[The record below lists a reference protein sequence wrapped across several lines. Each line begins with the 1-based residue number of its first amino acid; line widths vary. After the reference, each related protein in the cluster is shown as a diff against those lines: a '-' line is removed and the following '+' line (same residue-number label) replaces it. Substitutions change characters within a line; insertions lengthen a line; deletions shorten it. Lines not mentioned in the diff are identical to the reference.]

1 MHQPM
6 EPGLESYLA
15 GKPDESFLRHME
27 ECVECREAVS
37 VAQFHS
43 EIIQTLRVP
52 AEAESFQPAPGF
64 YARVVDR
71 IEAQRDNSIWSVFLE
86 PLFGRRLMYASA
98 VLTLL
103 LGIFLFTSPR
113 EDQSMAEQILAEQSH
128 PSVTAASF
136 DQDDHMQQDRET
148 VLVQL
153 TTYQE

>member
-6 EPGLESYLA
+6 EQGLESYLA
-15 GKPDESFLRHME
+15 GRPDESFLRHIE
-27 ECVECREAVS
+27 ECVECREAVG
-37 VAQFHS
+37 VAQLHS
-43 EIIQTLRVP
+43 EIIQTLRAP
-52 AEAESFQPAPGF
+52 AESFEPAAGF
-64 YARVVDR
+64 YARVMDR
-71 IEAQRDNSIWSVFLE
+71 IESQRESSIWSVFLE

-128 PSVTAASF
+128 PSVAAASF
-136 DQDDHMQQDRET
+136 EQDDHMQQDRET